1 MSINKDTQHQLVDSG
16 SDYAERIRALIEAD
30 CVDEARAL
38 LRKALHTDA
47 DDRDLR
53 ALEEVLKPPRTRA
66 RLVTDAD
73 RRHEFEWIHAN
84 REAYRGRWVA
94 IQGDELV
101 ADAASFG
108 ELQSRIK
115 NLEKAPLVHRIQ

>member
-1 MSINKDTQHQLVDSG
+1 MSINKNTQDQPIDSA

-38 LRKALHTDA
+38 LRKALQANA
-47 DDRDLR
+47 DDRELQ
-53 ALEEVLKPPRTRA
+53 ALQEVLKPPRTRA
-66 RLVTDAD
+66 RPVTDDD
-73 RRHEFEWIHAN
+73 RSQEFEWIHAN

-101 ADAASFG
+101 ADAASFR